1 MAKKFVIQDDDGQQF
16 EVTEETV
23 DEEPEEE
30 KPEVHDDESL
40 TADEIAALKSLA
52 AKASDILK
60 LLDVKAKDDDE
71 DVDEDMTKDEDEDED
86 VINDDGEDVDEDMTK
101 DEDEDK
107 ETVVKTGDSKKSIGS
122 IQRKRVVANDS
133 IENREIDIA
142 KAWADRYN
150 KSYKKGE

>member
-60 LLDVKAKDDDE
+60 LLDVKAKDDE